1 MSRRRPFAS
10 VLAAAC
16 GLVAAACSAASDD
29 VVEGVEDDL
38 TEAKLGVASQAALP
52 IAEVSGLGRRT
63 VSGEASYLA
72 VADAEPTLITFD
84 VDARGKPSKV
94 AMHDLSS
101 LFGGGASQWEAVAG
115 DSSGSVFILTEATD
129 TISVLAPDLKRIVHT
144 IQLSIPKGHALSKD
158 WKSDANSHG
167 EGMVLLGNGHVIVVK
182 EKNPVALIEFAV
194 DGEVAQGYNAS
205 LALADRA
212 FERPAGA
219 TSTMSPVHHWL
230 LKSSQLGAIA
240 DVSEVA
246 VDTDGRLLLLS
257 DQGRSVVR
265 VERGLRA
272 DEDKMD
278 IKSIY
283 RLPAAVDKP
292 EGLVLAGGV
301 LLVAIDQQAAG
312 DSLFALEALP

>member
-1 MSRRRPFAS
+1 MSSVRPFAS
-10 VLAAAC
+10 LIAVAFGLAAA
-16 GLVAAACSAASDD
+16 ACAGASDD
-29 VVEGVEDDL
+29 AVASAEDDL

-52 IAEVSGLGRRT
+52 VAEVSGLGRRT
-63 VSGEASYLA
+63 VGGNASYLA
-72 VADAEPTLITFD
+72 VPDAEPTLVTFD

-94 AMHDLSS
+94 AKHDLSS

-115 DSSGSVFILTEATD
+115 DSSGSVFILTEASD

-167 EGMVLLGNGHVIVVK
+167 EGMVLLANGHVLVVK

-194 DGEVAQGYNAS
+194 DGEVAQGYDAS

-212 FERPAGA
+212 FKRPSGA
-219 TSTMSPVHHWL
+219 SSTMSPVHHWL
-230 LKSSQLGAIA
+230 LKSSQLSAIA

-246 VDTDGRLLLLS
+246 VDADGRLLLLS
-257 DQGRSVVR
+257 DQGRSLVR

-292 EGLVLAGGV
+292 EGLVMAGGV
-301 LLVAIDQQAAG
+301 PLVGIDQQDVG
-312 DSLFALEALP
+312 DSLFTLEALP